1 MFSIASLT
9 KLNTTLY
16 NISANFT
23 FVRGSKII
31 VFAKFK
37 PNFCVFLAD
46 DDV

>member
-9 KLNTTLY
+9 KLNTTIY
-16 NISANFT
+16 ISANFT